1 LRGIDSF
8 VRVLSRALTKVGEDM
23 YKLVKKCREVLPL
36 EIIVLL
42 ERPDVV
48 ELVRYFNGTLIS
60 YKVRDEQGRIEDQ
73 TESEG

>member
-1 LRGIDSF
+1 
-8 VRVLSRALTKVGEDM
+8 M
-23 YKLVKKCREVLPL
+23 YKLTEKISKVLPK
-36 EIIVLL
+36 EIVVLL

>member
-1 LRGIDSF
+1 
-8 VRVLSRALTKVGEDM
+8 M
-23 YKLVKKCREVLPL
+23 YKLTEKCSKVLPK
-36 EIIVLL
+36 EIVVLL

>member
-23 YKLVKKCREVLPL
+23 YKLVKKCREVLPK
-36 EIIVLL
+36 EVIELL

-48 ELVRYFNGTLIS
+48 ELVRYFNGRLIS
-60 YKVRDEQGRIEDQ
+60 YKVADEQKSREE
-73 TESEG
+73 TKKKR

>member
-23 YKLVKKCREVLPL
+23 YKLVKKCREVLPK
-36 EIIVLL
+36 EVIDLL

-48 ELVRYFNGTLIS
+48 ELVRYFNGRLIS
-60 YKVRDEQGRIEDQ
+60 YKVADEQKSREE
-73 TESEG
+73 TKKKR

>member
-1 LRGIDSF
+1 LRGTDSF
-8 VRVLSRALTKVGEDM
+8 VRVLSRALTKVGEDV
-23 YKLVKKCREVLPL
+23 YKLVKKCREVLPP
-36 EIIVLL
+36 EVIDLL

-73 TESEG
+73 SESEG

>member
-1 LRGIDSF
+1 
-8 VRVLSRALTKVGEDM
+8 M
-23 YKLVKKCREVLPL
+23 YKLVKKCREVLPP
-36 EIIVLL
+36 EIIILL

-73 TESEG
+73 TEGEG

>member
-1 LRGIDSF
+1 
-8 VRVLSRALTKVGEDM
+8 M
-23 YKLVKKCREVLPL
+23 YKLVKKCREVLPP
-36 EIIVLL
+36 EVIDLL